1 VAAGLAFAGIVHAQ
15 QHQLGGGVRR
25 HVACSTTLTLDAVGF
40 YGGLAVGRSGDVFVS
55 EPNAGCVIRVD
66 SAGVGHMAVGGGRGS
81 AACPACG
88 VHLVQPTDVEAAD
101 DGTLYVLDRGNGQL
115 VAVKPDGTTT
125 VVAGDLRA
133 GPILRAFTRDAGGR
147 LYATDLDHVYRLDPA
162 GRVVVAGGGGGDVG
176 PGAPATGVRLSGV
189 TALAAAPDGTLYLA
203 QERFFRV
210 LRVDPAGTMTVV
222 AGTGLDGDTGDGG
235 PATKANLDPSGV
247 AADEAGNLYIGVQF
261 AHRVRRVDRAGQ
273 IATFAGRGSLTY
285 LRDGDGGPAL
295 QAGLGYPTD
304 LAFRDGALYILD
316 DVAQPRVRKVDR
328 AGIITTVA
336 GR

>member
-1 VAAGLAFAGIVHAQ
+1 
-15 QHQLGGGVRR
+15 
-25 HVACSTTLTLDAVGF
+25 
-40 YGGLAVGRSGDVFVS
+40 
-55 EPNAGCVIRVD
+55 
-66 SAGVGHMAVGGGRGS
+66 
-81 AACPACG
+81 
-88 VHLVQPTDVEAAD
+88 
-101 DGTLYVLDRGNGQL
+101 
-115 VAVKPDGTTT
+115 
-125 VVAGDLRA
+125 
-133 GPILRAFTRDAGGR
+133 
-147 LYATDLDHVYRLDPA
+147 
-162 GRVVVAGGGGGDVG
+162 
-176 PGAPATGVRLSGV
+176 V